1 MADYD
6 NTNTGIVSKNDRKE
20 QDTHPDIR
28 GSINVEGVEYW
39 LDGWRKER
47 KDGSGSFYSLRVKRK
62 DAARTGTAKP
72 SGGAYKAASRGE
84 PADLDDSIP
93 F

>member
-28 GSINVEGVEYW
+28 GSLNVEGVEYW

-62 DAARTGTAKP
+62 DAARAAPK
-72 SGGAYKAASRGE
+72 SGGRPTTTVAPASSFDE
-84 PADLDDSIP
+84 DSEIP